1 MLLTALLLS
10 ALVVQSGD
18 GIPISSSVRGRG
30 EPAIVF
36 VHCWNCDRHF
46 WDSQMAEFGK
56 THRVVAID
64 LPGHGESGSGRR
76 EWTVE
81 AFGDDVKTVVDRI
94 GAKRVVLVGSSM
106 GGPIVLEAAR
116 RLPDR
121 VAGIVPVD
129 SLLDFDYHMK
139 PEEIEGA
146 MTAMRKDYKGETTKF
161 ITEKLFAPSTSPAV
175 RKRVLAIG
183 PSAPAERSL
192 AIVRAVL
199 TYDPLPALAE
209 IHAPIRAING
219 DKYPTNIEGNR
230 RHYRDFDAAIMKGT
244 GHFLMIEDPKR
255 FNALLADALRQMR

>member
-1 MLLTALLLS
+1 VFLTALLLS
-10 ALVVQSGD
+10 AAMAKAAD
-18 GIPISSSVRGRG
+18 GVPIHFTVEGRG

-36 VHCWNCDRHF
+36 VHCWNCDRRF
-46 WDSQMAEFGK
+46 WDAQMAEFGK

-64 LPGHGESGSGRR
+64 LPGHGESGNGRK

-81 AFGDDVKTVVDRI
+81 AFGNDVKTVVDRV

-129 SLLDFDYHMK
+129 SLVDFDFRMK
-139 PEEIEGA
+139 PEQIEGA
-146 MTAMRKDYKGETTKF
+146 MAAMRRDYKVESTKF
-161 ITEKLFAPSTSPAV
+161 ITENLFAPSTPPAV
-175 RKRVLAIG
+175 RDRVLRLAT
-183 PSAPAERSL
+183 SARAEPSL
-192 AIVRAVL
+192 AILRAVWA
-199 TYDPLPALAE
+199 YDPLPALAE

-219 DKYPTNIEGNR
+219 EKYPTNLEGNR

-244 GHFLMIEDPKR
+244 GHYLMIEDPKR